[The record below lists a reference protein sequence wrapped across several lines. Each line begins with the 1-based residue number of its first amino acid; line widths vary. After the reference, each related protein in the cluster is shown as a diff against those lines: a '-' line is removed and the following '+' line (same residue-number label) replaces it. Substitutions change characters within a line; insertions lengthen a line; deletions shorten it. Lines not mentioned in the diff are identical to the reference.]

1 MNEIAP
7 VDINCEENVMKYFV
21 RLFAQPDVN
30 NVVTA
35 IERKR
40 LAETMPG
47 QTGAV
52 AAARLGYTLG

>member
-1 MNEIAP
+1 M
-7 VDINCEENVMKYFV
+7 DINCEENVMKFFV

>member
-1 MNEIAP
+1 MNFIA
-7 VDINCEENVMKYFV
+7 IA
-21 RLFAQPDVN
+21 RLFSRRDTD

-40 LAETMPG
+40 LADTMPG

-52 AAARLGYTLG
+52 AAFRLGHTLG